1 MSKTGKLRF
10 TLAVKLLVMFL
21 IVVIISSVTIGMVSY
36 RAASKGMTQNVYT
49 QIDTVSNDI
58 VNQISAI
65 NERYFQS
72 LHVLAELTMIKD
84 ENAGYKALWYLLGLI
99 SIVISAF
106 CESSGSSCF

>member
-58 VNQISAI
+58 ENMKVKITEKGFMFEDMNNVLEQIGA
-65 NERYFQS
+65 
-72 LHVLAELTMIKD
+72 LTDI
-84 ENAGYKALWYLLGLI
+84 
-99 SIVISAF
+99 
-106 CESSGSSCF
+106 